1 MIENIRMN
9 RKIENLRFSLEK
21 STINRQNR
29 RKYNHEYQF
38 ESRKIRDP
46 HVEPE

>member
-9 RKIENLRFSLEK
+9 RKIETLCFSYPK
-21 STINRQNR
+21 STMNRQNR
-29 RKYNHEYQF
+29 RSYNHEYRI
-38 ESRKIRDP
+38 EKIRDP

>member
-9 RKIENLRFSLEK
+9 RKIENLRFSHPK
-21 STINRQNR
+21 STMNRQNR
-29 RKYNHEYQF
+29 RRYNHEYRI
-38 ESRKIRDP
+38 EKIRDP